1 MVTVTRVQGS
11 LRSCLIDTS
20 KYTVRKTT
28 VRKTTVRK
36 LNWDQDRLGP
46 HEICKQVRCLP
57 YIADG
62 NLSGLNAKLRY
73 IL

>member
-20 KYTVRKTT
+20 KYT